1 MDHTIIVDPLHVDIT
16 GFCRPTELR
25 DPSGCVLGIFTP
37 AILRHPGE
45 PDDTLEEL
53 RAAAAEPGGYTL
65 EEIWREL
72 GVK

>member
-1 MDHTIIVDPLHVDIT
+1 MDQVTVIDPLSVNIT
-16 GFCRPTELR
+16 SFCGPTELR
-25 DPSGCVLGIFTP
+25 DKSGSILGVFTP
-37 AILRHPGE
+37 AIRRYPGE
-45 PDDTLEEL
+45 PEDTLEEL